1 MKYIFLTT
9 LLLVLFFI
17 IPTMAIGQGSPVP
30 DSLLSLLKNSKPD
43 ENRVFLLNELAWE
56 VRRQN
61 IDSAKSL
68 SLQAFNLSEEID
80 YVQGKGNSLNL
91 LGIFARGTGDLEKAV
106 ELFSHSLRIRK
117 ELDIKEDIAKSY
129 NNLGN
134 TYRDQG
140 KLDEAL
146 DSYFESLAIKEKL
159 GDSLQLANGYLNI
172 GVLYY
177 QVKDYS
183 SALTYFEKCLPI
195 FRNLGMR
202 IKEANAL
209 NNIAG
214 IYYEKGDLE
223 SAESLYQK
231 SISIKE
237 SMSDF
242 KGLAASYINLGSVN
256 ADLGKDSVAILS
268 YEKSMV
274 ILEKAHDK
282 KGISGT
288 SNNIGSLYISQSEF
302 RKALPYLIQS
312 FSLGEEIGMIDYQS
326 QAAEN
331 LSMAYAGLGEYREAL
346 RYHQAFTSL
355 KDSLFNED
363 KAKEIGRLEATFT
376 AQKEIDAKAGEVRE
390 RTLQRNATLVG
401 LALVCL
407 LGFVIIWGYHQRQ
420 RAAKQLAAQKEALN
434 AQLMV
439 ELLHDQEV
447 ENLAALMEGQE
458 QERKRIARDLHDR
471 LGSKLATVRLH
482 INGMESTVAN
492 SESEPQFIQST
503 KLLDEACQE
512 VREIAHNMASGVLTH
527 FGLVAAIRE
536 MANTLDSSGQIKVA
550 VHEFEMEG
558 YRMPSSMEI
567 GIYRVIQ
574 ELISNILKHARAT
587 EVNVHLTRFDHGLNL
602 MVEDNGVGFDL
613 LTQQSDQSG
622 MGLQNM
628 KSRLSKMG
636 GTFEIDSAIGRGTTV
651 LMDIPVNLQVA
662 A

>member
-1 MKYIFLTT
+1 MNKISIWLISAATICAT
-9 LLLVLFFI
+9 LYFVFI
-17 IPTMAIGQGSPVP
+17 HL
-30 DSLLSLLKNSKPD
+30 D
-43 ENRVFLLNELAWE
+43 LNPARKSEYFSEKTGGEKKISFWLDRAWE
-56 VRRQN
+56 LRGTDM
-61 IDSAKSL
+61 DSALIYAFEAEKLGREVNNRKLISDALNMLGVLKKNMGEFKISLRFYEESLEIRKKIEDKEGVARTYSNIGNVHRYLGEYDIALEYYFKSL
-68 SLQAFNLSEEID
+68 SIREELGDQAQLAR
-80 YVQGKGNSLNL
+80 LNNN
-91 LGIFARGTGDLEKAV
+91 IGTFYQTQKEYSKAFDFFEKASKIQA
-106 ELFSHSLRIRK
+106 ELG
-117 ELDIKEDIAKSY
+117 DIKE
-129 NNLGN
+129 
-134 TYRDQG
+134 
-140 KLDEAL
+140 
-146 DSYFESLAIKEKL
+146 
-159 GDSLQLANGYLNI
+159 LAN
-172 GVLYY
+172 
-177 QVKDYS
+177 
-183 SALTYFEKCLPI
+183 T
-195 FRNLGMR
+195 
-202 IKEANAL
+202 L
-209 NNIAG
+209 NNIG
-214 IYYEKGDLE
+214 ITHY
-223 SAESLYQK
+223 SLGENEAALKAYLR
-231 SISIKE
+231 S
-237 SMSDF
+237 
-242 KGLAASYINLGSVN
+242 LAY
-256 ADLGKDSVAILS
+256 KDSLDDFNGMANTYSNLAII
-268 YEKSMV
+268 YEEKLDINSALHAYDKSME
-274 ILEKAHDK
+274 IRERLHDK

-326 QAAEN
+326 LAAEN
-331 LSMAYAGLGEYREAL
+331 LSLAYAGLGEYREAL
-346 RYHQAFTSL
+346 HYHQTFTAL

-363 KAKEIGRLEATFT
+363 KAKEIGRLEATFA
-376 AQKEIDAKAGEVRE
+376 AQKEIDAKAAEVRE

-550 VHEFEMEG
+550 VHEFAMEG

-628 KSRLSKMG
+628 KSRLLKMG

-651 LMDIPVNLQVA
+651 LMDIPVNLQA
-662 A
+662 AA